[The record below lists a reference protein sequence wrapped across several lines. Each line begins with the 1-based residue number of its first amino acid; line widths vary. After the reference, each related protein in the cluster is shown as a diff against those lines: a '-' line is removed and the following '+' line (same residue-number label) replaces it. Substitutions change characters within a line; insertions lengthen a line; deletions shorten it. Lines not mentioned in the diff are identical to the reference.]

1 MELYLLLDPIYIQV
15 IAVGMDVKEKRPF
28 SSSPSKTTEPWILAV
43 DCGDDEY
50 LDNMAEPILWK
61 CEDCPQ
67 GAYCRGPTTWSDVR
81 PLNGYW
87 RVPWQLDQFE
97 RCPFVGD
104 CSGVDASDG
113 RRRKYG
119 ANGTETNASA
129 TDGCIVGT
137 TGILCSQCSPGFNRE
152 ANICLQCEDNSMP
165 IRIAVFL
172 VVVVLVLV
180 LFWSCKRKLKKGWR
194 KYRSLY
200 RDVLRIVSIFV
211 TFSQINTSIPSI
223 IEVPWPQEFVNFVAK
238 FNVVNIDIFSLIGV
252 SCVGNFNFYIGFC
265 MMVCMPVAI
274 VLWLLVALSTS
285 IKAMKKRVQ
294 DMPDSDKALQQEEA
308 YRML

>member
-1 MELYLLLDPIYIQV
+1 M
-15 IAVGMDVKEKRPF
+15 
-28 SSSPSKTTEPWILAV
+28 
-43 DCGDDEY
+43 
-50 LDNMAEPILWK
+50 
-61 CEDCPQ
+61 
-67 GAYCRGPTTWSDVR
+67 
-81 PLNGYW
+81 
-87 RVPWQLDQFE
+87 
-97 RCPFVGD
+97 
-104 CSGVDASDG
+104 
-113 RRRKYG
+113 
-119 ANGTETNASA
+119 
-129 TDGCIVGT
+129 
-137 TGILCSQCSPGFNRE
+137 
-152 ANICLQCEDNSMP
+152 
-165 IRIAVFL
+165 
-172 VVVVLVLV
+172 
-180 LFWSCKRKLKKGWR
+180 
-194 KYRSLY
+194 
-200 RDVLRIVSIFV
+200 